1 MRLSPLTSLVALVA
15 LAGATVLAAT
25 PSVARAQTTPPSATP
40 AATPAAP
47 PNAIQQALLAQLRT
61 RLDSIASHADGV
73 VGYAVYDPATGGMP
87 IARLERAV
95 FPTASTIKLAI
106 LDEMFR
112 QADAGT
118 LDIDTPRA
126 IPKSAVVG
134 GSGVL
139 LHLTAPQ
146 MPLRDIATLMMIVS
160 DNTATNLLIDA
171 VGMERVNARIAT
183 LGVPDVRLRRKMI
196 DAAAVRRGD
205 ENVASPHDLA
215 VLAYR
220 LWNGDGLTPA
230 SRNAARRMLY
240 AVPGRMR
247 SAVPA
252 TVRVALKT
260 GSLDGVRAEAAVVE
274 VPGHPFA
281 IAVMTTYLA
290 NDERGSDVIE
300 AITAEVYRTMA
311 RLAAGGAYGRTIP

>member
-1 MRLSPLTSLVALVA
+1 MTPFRGASLAALLGACILSAAPAPSMAQSAPA
-15 LAGATVLAAT
+15 LA
-25 PSVARAQTTPPSATP
+25 PSG
-40 AATPAAP
+40 P
-47 PNAIQQALLAQLRT
+47 PNALQQALLAQLRA
-61 RLDSIASHADGV
+61 RLDSIATHTDGV
-73 VGYAVYDPATGGMP
+73 VGYAVYDPATGGVP
-87 IARLERAV
+87 VARLERAI

-139 LHLTAPQ
+139 LHLSAPQ

-183 LGVPDVRLRRKMI
+183 LGVSDVRLRRKMI

-215 VLAYR
+215 ILAYK
-220 LWNGDGLTPA
+220 LWSGDGLTPA
-230 SRNAARRMLY
+230 SRDAARRMLY

-274 VPGHPFA
+274 VPDHPYA

-290 NDERGSDVIE
+290 NDERGSDTIE
-300 AITAEVYRTMA
+300 AMAGEVYRTMA
-311 RLAAGGAYGRTIP
+311 RLATGGAYGRTIP